1 MEDPDN
7 DVELFYLR
15 PLDIAVYV
23 GRGTIDV
30 GITGHDLLVNSG
42 TDAEEHM
49 QLGFGAST
57 FRFAAPNDSPITKL
71 EDIEGKRVATTFDK
85 LVHDY
90 LVEHG
95 INAETVH
102 LDGAVESS
110 VQLGVADLIADVVST
125 GTTLRNAGLRIF
137 AEPLMH
143 SEAVLIRSPRLEADD
158 ERLTILSRRL
168 QGVLTAQRNVL
179 MDYDIPV
186 EKVSAAVDITPGF
199 ESPTISPLHD
209 KQWAAVRVV
218 VPKAKVNQ
226 LMDQLYEVGARGM
239 SKLIIKKQY
248 SPEPRDIYF
257 TVPNFI
263 SLLRIIS
270 IPFIAMLVSHHR
282 MVTAL
287 VVLALSAISDG
298 LDGMIARSFNQ
309 VSKIGQILDPIAD
322 RLLIFCSILALG
334 VANIIPWWMLIVVGL
349 RDLIMA
355 VLILVLAQHD
365 YGPLPVHFVGK
376 AGTAMLLIAIV
387 ALIFADIWSN
397 SAADTLHLCGL
408 ATGIWGVGLY
418 WLAGYIYMRQ
428 GIQLLKNDTNSK
440 D

>member
-1 MEDPDN
+1 MLRIAVPNKGMLSEPAWNMLAEAGYRLRSNPRQLVVEDPDN

-110 VQLGVADLIADVVST
+110 VQIADVVST

-226 LMDQLYEVGARGM
+226 LMDQLYEVGARG
-239 SKLIIKKQY
+239 II
-248 SPEPRDIYF
+248 
-257 TVPNFI
+257 
-263 SLLRIIS
+263 
-270 IPFIAMLVSHHR
+270 
-282 MVTAL
+282 VTAL
-287 VVLALSAISDG
+287 QASR
-298 LDGMIARSFNQ
+298 M
-309 VSKIGQILDPIAD
+309 
-322 RLLIFCSILALG
+322 
-334 VANIIPWWMLIVVGL
+334 
-349 RDLIMA
+349 
-355 VLILVLAQHD
+355 
-365 YGPLPVHFVGK
+365 
-376 AGTAMLLIAIV
+376 
-387 ALIFADIWSN
+387 
-397 SAADTLHLCGL
+397 
-408 ATGIWGVGLY
+408 
-418 WLAGYIYMRQ
+418 
-428 GIQLLKNDTNSK
+428 
-440 D
+440 

>member
-1 MEDPDN
+1 MLRIAVPNKGMLSEPAWNMLAEAGYRLRSNPRQLVVEDPDN

-110 VQLGVADLIADVVST
+110 VQLGVADVVST

-137 AEPLMH
+137 AEPLMR

-226 LMDQLYEVGARGM
+226 LMDQLYEVGARG
-239 SKLIIKKQY
+239 II
-248 SPEPRDIYF
+248 
-257 TVPNFI
+257 
-263 SLLRIIS
+263 
-270 IPFIAMLVSHHR
+270 
-282 MVTAL
+282 VTAL
-287 VVLALSAISDG
+287 QASR
-298 LDGMIARSFNQ
+298 M
-309 VSKIGQILDPIAD
+309 
-322 RLLIFCSILALG
+322 
-334 VANIIPWWMLIVVGL
+334 
-349 RDLIMA
+349 
-355 VLILVLAQHD
+355 
-365 YGPLPVHFVGK
+365 
-376 AGTAMLLIAIV
+376 
-387 ALIFADIWSN
+387 
-397 SAADTLHLCGL
+397 
-408 ATGIWGVGLY
+408 
-418 WLAGYIYMRQ
+418 
-428 GIQLLKNDTNSK
+428 
-440 D
+440 